1 MTPRRPVRISPGE
14 RWCRTCGSE
23 MPSSTNFGFSAGGS
37 DDDQDDKGCFHCG
50 STDLIPATDILRPDE
65 YYIAA

>member
-23 MPSSTNFGFSAGGS
+23 MPSSTNFGFSAGGA